1 MQYILDRLKEASTWR
16 GLVALLAA
24 FGVTISPEQSEQ
36 VIALGLAII
45 GTIAVFFKDK
55 LAAK

>member
-1 MQYILDRLKEASTWR
+1 MQYIIDRLKEASTWR
-16 GLVALLAA
+16 GLVALVTA
-24 FGVTISPEQSEQ
+24 FGVTITPEQGEQ
-36 VIALGLAII
+36 IIALGLAII